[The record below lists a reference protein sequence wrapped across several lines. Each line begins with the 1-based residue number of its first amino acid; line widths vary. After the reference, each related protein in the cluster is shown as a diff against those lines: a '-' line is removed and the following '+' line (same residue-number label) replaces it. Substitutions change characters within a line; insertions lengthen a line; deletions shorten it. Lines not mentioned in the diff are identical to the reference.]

1 MERANGTTARRTKAR
16 LGVAGLGR
24 MGVVH
29 AQNLALRCP
38 SAQLV
43 ALYDPRPDATG
54 RVAAEVGATVVAT
67 YDELL
72 SDPALDGVVIA
83 SPTAAHAEL
92 ALRAARAG
100 KHVFCEKPL
109 SLERDV
115 TIEVVEALKAAGV
128 KLQVG
133 FHRRFDPAFA
143 AAAERVRAGE
153 LGEVYLFRAAQRD
166 MAPPRPEFLAGSGGI
181 FVDMGIHDFDAA
193 RWLVGEVVSVSA
205 HGATLSD
212 PGFAEIGDFDTAV
225 VVLTFA
231 SGALGVLDISRVAG
245 YGYDSS
251 AELVGSRATVRID
264 EPFLH
269 GYEWRTPGAVSRPLV
284 ATFVHRYGAAFA
296 AELEHFAR
304 SVVDGT
310 APLVTGTDA
319 LAAFDLASAAAES
332 CRLGR
337 PVIMAPAAEAGVDGG
352 GPGYGGPGYGGPGYG
367 GPGYGGPGYGGPGY
381 GGKVAPARG
390 PMA

>member
-1 MERANGTTARRTKAR
+1 MASTGTSKGGKAR
-16 LGVAGLGR
+16 LAVAGLGR

-43 ALYDPRPDATG
+43 AVYDPRAEVAE
-54 RVAAEVGATVVAT
+54 RVAAELGAMAAAT
-67 YDELL
+67 YDELV
-72 SDPALDGVVIA
+72 STPTIDGVVVA

-92 ALRAARAG
+92 AVSAAREG

-109 SLERDV
+109 SLERGLTVD
-115 TIEVVEALKAAGV
+115 VVESLGAAGV

-133 FHRRFDPAFA
+133 FHRRFDPAFSA
-143 AAAERVRAGE
+143 AVERVRAGE
-153 LGEVYLFRAAQRD
+153 LGDVYLFRAAQRD

-193 RWLVGEVVSVSA
+193 RWMVGEVVSVSA
-205 HGATLSD
+205 HGSALSD
-212 PGFAEIGDFDTAV
+212 PGFAEIGDYDTAV
-225 VVLTFA
+225 VVLSFA

-264 EPFLH
+264 EPFAH
-269 GYEWRTPGAVSRPLV
+269 GYEWRTPGAASRPLMP
-284 ATFVHRYGAAFA
+284 TFVQRYNAAFA

-304 SVVDGT
+304 SIVDGT
-310 APLVTGTDA
+310 PPLVTGTDA
-319 LAAFDLASAAAES
+319 LAAFDLALAADES

-337 PVIMAPAAEAGVDGG
+337 PVRPADVALGAEAALDGG
-352 GPGYGGPGYGGPGYG
+352 AG
-367 GPGYGGPGYGGPGY
+367 
-381 GGKVAPARG
+381 ALESLA
-390 PMA
+390 

>member
-1 MERANGTTARRTKAR
+1 MASTGTSRGTRAR
-16 LGVAGLGR
+16 LAVAGLGR

-43 ALYDPRPDATG
+43 AVYDPRADVAE
-54 RVAAEVGATVVAT
+54 RVAAGLGAVAAAT
-67 YDELL
+67 YDELV
-72 SDPALDGVVIA
+72 STPTLDGVVIA
-83 SPTAAHAEL
+83 SPTAAHAGL
-92 ALRAARAG
+92 AVSAAREG

-109 SLERDV
+109 SLQRDV
-115 TIEVVEALKAAGV
+115 TVDVVQALAAAGV

-143 AAAERVRAGE
+143 AATERVRAGE
-153 LGEVYLFRAAQRD
+153 LGDVYLFRAAQRD

-193 RWLVGEVVSVSA
+193 RWMVGEVVSVSA
-205 HGATLSD
+205 HGAALSD
-212 PGFAEIGDFDTAV
+212 PGFAEIGDYDTAV
-225 VVLTFA
+225 VVLSFA
-231 SGALGVLDISRVAG
+231 RGALGVLDISRVAG

-264 EPFLH
+264 EPFVH
-269 GYEWRTPGAVSRPLV
+269 GYEWRTPGAASRPLV
-284 ATFVHRYGAAFA
+284 PTFDQRYNAAFA

-304 SVVDGT
+304 SIVDGT
-310 APLVTGTDA
+310 PPLVTGTDA
-319 LAAFDLASAAAES
+319 LAAFDLALAADKA

-337 PVIMAPAAEAGVDGG
+337 PVSVATGTEAHIDGT
-352 GPGYGGPGYGGPGYG
+352 
-367 GPGYGGPGYGGPGY
+367 
-381 GGKVAPARG
+381 VAVSDVMR